1 MDTSV
6 VKISKTKKT
15 KHKTRSSEIL
25 DKYETD
31 ETNEPT
37 NTQLQRLVL
46 LKQLDL
52 MDRKRRSLENDAATT
67 YTLHYYSIVPTDLK

>member
-1 MDTSV
+1 ME
-6 VKISKTKKT
+6 ISKINKA
-15 KHKTRSSEIL
+15 KHKNRGLEIL

-31 ETNEPT
+31 ETKELT

-52 MDRKRRSLENDAATT
+52 MDRKRRRLENDAATT
-67 YTLHYYSIVPTDLK
+67 YTLHDHSIVPTD